1 MEREVIIIILPRALR
16 HGLSEDGIRCAWRNA
31 TAVRRRNFK
40 IPCIYAV
47 AGPDVSGN
55 LVDPLLAE
63 REDGAFIVYH
73 AMRLTKKM
81 ARELEL

>member
-1 MEREVIIIILPRALR
+1 MEREVIIILPRALR

-31 TAVRRRNFK
+31 TAVRRRNF
-40 IPCIYAV
+40 
-47 AGPDVSGN
+47 DM
-55 LVDPLLAE
+55 AE